1 MMFKKKEFEEIYKL
15 LKNKELSQANNL
27 LIGLRKFGAFQPD
40 YLFLMSLF
48 LMESGRV
55 YLAIDTLL
63 LSLKVDNTP
72 EVLLKNNFEKSSQE
86 VVKERYKELIYMF
99 QKIQI
104 PELEKML
111 NSAMEKNDSKEFL
124 ENLSKIMP
132 GIRFKNKK
140 K

>member
-72 EVLLKNNFEKSSQE
+72 EVLLKNNFEKSSNE
-86 VVKERYKELIYMF
+86 VVRERYKELINMF

-111 NSAMEKNDSKEFL
+111 NLAMKKNDPKVFL
-124 ENLSKIMP
+124 EKLCKLMP
-132 GIRFKNKK
+132 GIKLKNKK
-140 K
+140 